1 MNASSKK
8 TTQLAVVGAGLVGK
22 RHVTAIEQ
30 LSGVTLS
37 GIVDTSDEA
46 IAFAAENKVP
56 AFASLSDLFNDHKPD
71 GVILSTPTTL
81 HVEQGLVCVDAG
93 CPILVEKPLATV
105 SADGQQLVVAAE
117 TAGVP
122 ILVGHHRRHN
132 PLIHRAHA
140 LINAGELG
148 DIRVVNA
155 TCWFYKPDDYFEV
168 APWRKLNGAG
178 PISVNLVHD
187 VDLVRSF
194 CGEVIKVQAQAAPSA
209 RGFENEDVAAAVLTF
224 ASGAIATISVS
235 DSVVSPWSWE
245 HTSGEY
251 PIYPV
256 TNESCYLI
264 GGSHGSLSIPDM
276 RLWTHTGERNWWQP
290 ISATSS
296 PREASDPLVN
306 QIRHF
311 SQVITEGV
319 APLVSGREGLKTL
332 QVIESIQQA
341 AATGQTINLNGSQ

>member
-81 HVEQGLVCVDAG
+81 HVEQGLACVDAG

-105 SADGQQLVVAAE
+105 SANGQQLVVAAE

-132 PLIHRAHA
+132 PLIHLS
-140 LINAGELG
+140 LIH
-148 DIRVVNA
+148 I
-155 TCWFYKPDDYFEV
+155 
-168 APWRKLNGAG
+168 
-178 PISVNLVHD
+178 
-187 VDLVRSF
+187 
-194 CGEVIKVQAQAAPSA
+194 
-209 RGFENEDVAAAVLTF
+209 
-224 ASGAIATISVS
+224 
-235 DSVVSPWSWE
+235 
-245 HTSGEY
+245 
-251 PIYPV
+251 
-256 TNESCYLI
+256 
-264 GGSHGSLSIPDM
+264 
-276 RLWTHTGERNWWQP
+276 
-290 ISATSS
+290 
-296 PREASDPLVN
+296 
-306 QIRHF
+306 
-311 SQVITEGV
+311 
-319 APLVSGREGLKTL
+319 
-332 QVIESIQQA
+332 
-341 AATGQTINLNGSQ
+341 